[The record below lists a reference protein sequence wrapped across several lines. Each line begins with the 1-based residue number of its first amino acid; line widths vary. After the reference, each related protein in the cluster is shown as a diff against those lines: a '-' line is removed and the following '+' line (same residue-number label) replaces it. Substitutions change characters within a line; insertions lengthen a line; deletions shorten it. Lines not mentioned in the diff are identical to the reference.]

1 MPLFTAV
8 EPLPVN
14 RIKNRLFDPDAR
26 DYILRVEAADGDRL
40 ESSVRSAINDFVLG
54 CKADGTWA
62 AIRASCIMAGART
75 LSGAI
80 VPLVGNAPTN
90 GNFVSGDYNRKTGLL
105 GNGSTKYLVTGYVS
119 NTFFQQNSSHMS
131 VYVTSAPATSATVK
145 VFLGNQ
151 SALGSRCL
159 IYKSASDTFSVRLAT
174 TSQAINVTAEG
185 LTTGFKGGS
194 RSSSTATIAR
204 SSGSNTSASVASA
217 TIATNQNLY
226 VFAGGASNQN
236 LCDAR
241 MSFYSMG
248 DNLDLALL
256 DARITTFMNALSVIL
271 P

>member
-1 MPLFTAV
+1 MPLFSAV

-54 CKADGTWA
+54 CKADGTWS

-75 LSGAI
+75 LNGAI

-105 GNGSTKYLVTGYVS
+105 GDGSTKYINTGYVS
-119 NTFFQQNSSHMS
+119 NTFFQQNSNHMS
-131 VYVTSAPATSATVK
+131 IYVTSAPASSVLNK
-145 VFLGNQ
+145 VFIGNQ
-151 SALGSRCL
+151 SALGSRL
-159 IYKSASDTFSVRLAT
+159 FLSKNAADQLAWRSASASTAT
-174 TSQAINVTAEG
+174 NVSG
-185 LTTGFKGGS
+185 QGITTGFKGGA
-194 RSSSTATIAR
+194 RSSSTAVVAR
-204 SSGSNTSASVASA
+204 SAQANTVGSISSA
-217 TIATNQNLY
+217 TIQLNLNIY

-256 DARITTFMNALSVIL
+256 DTRITTFMNALSAIL